1 MLDHF
6 GIRVRDANVSLP
18 FYRACLAPLG
28 IRVREEQPAL
38 NAVILA
44 QEGSPIFLWLG
55 QGEPEWVASNPTVR
69 IHLGFRAKTPEAV
82 DGFHAAAIAAGG
94 RDNGPPGYRRPTCY
108 SAFVFDP
115 DGNNVEAIWQTE
127 RPDHMTWGD

>member
-6 GIRVRDANVSLP
+6 GLRVRNADVSLP

-28 IRVREEQPAL
+28 ITVMQEQPAL
-38 NAVILA
+38 KAIILA

-55 QGEPEWVASNPTVR
+55 QGEPEWLARNPDVR
-69 IHLGFRAKTPEAV
+69 IHLGFRAQTPNAV
-82 DGFHAAAIAAGG
+82 DDFYAAAMAGGG

-115 DGNNVEAIWQTE
+115 DGNNIEAICQTE
-127 RPDHMTWGD
+127 RPFS

>member
-6 GIRVRDANVSLP
+6 GIHCRDANISLP

-28 IRVREEQPAL
+28 ITVMQEQPAIG
-38 NAVILA
+38 AAIFA
-44 QEGSPIFLWLG
+44 QKGSPIFWWI
-55 QGEPEWVASNPTVR
+55 GEGDPVR
-69 IHLGFRAKTPEAV
+69 QAQAGLARVHLGFHADSPAAV
-82 DGFHAAAIAAGG
+82 DAFYAAAMALGA

-127 RPDHMTWGD
+127 RPFPV